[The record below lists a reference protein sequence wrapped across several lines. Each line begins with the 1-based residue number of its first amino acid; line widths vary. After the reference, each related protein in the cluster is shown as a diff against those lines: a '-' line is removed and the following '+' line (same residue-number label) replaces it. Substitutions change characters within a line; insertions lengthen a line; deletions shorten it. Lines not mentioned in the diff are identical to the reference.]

1 MKSNPDKTDK
11 WRVLI
16 KNYNESDLTMKDFC
30 LKNDVHIH
38 QLQYWS
44 RKFKRDLA
52 PTNFVKIINPI
63 YQTQSPISIDFQDL
77 RINIP
82 ESYNETTLIDLI
94 KTLRKLGD

>member
-1 MKSNPDKTDK
+1 MKSIPEKKSK

-30 LKNDVHIH
+30 LKNDVKIH
-38 QLQYWS
+38 QVQYWS

-63 YQTQSPISIDFQDL
+63 YRTQSPISIDFQDL

>member
-1 MKSNPDKTDK
+1 MKSNPDKTNK
-11 WRVLI
+11 WHVLI
-16 KNYNESDLTMKDFC
+16 QNYNESNLTMKDFC
-30 LKNDVHIH
+30 LKNNVKIH

-44 RKFKRDLA
+44 RKFKRESA

-63 YQTQSPISIDFQDL
+63 YQIQKPLTVDFQDL

-82 ESYNETTLIDLI
+82 ESYSEATLIDLI